1 MMRHI
6 VLITA
11 LLASVHCTAQESI
24 YSTAP
29 DHVLASAGEHRVG
42 LSTGIPFVAMAEY
55 SVGVTEGFSVGAMFG
70 TTPFVKAYGVRLRGL
85 LFENDQRTFR
95 VMMRGPVLFY
105 PSKGASMPWWLAFPQ
120 AMAEWKL
127 PTDVRLSVQAGALG
141 TICAVHLQNTLFGA
155 NPAAVED
162 THDGHDHSHELE
174 PTTTTSVPTKVW
186 GAIGFGSAVPV
197 ADRLTITTDV
207 NVVMDGLDFAGDDW
221 VGGPPVVMSFG
232 VVFAL

>member
-6 VLITA
+6 FLGIA
-11 LLASVHCTAQESI
+11 LLTGAHCTAQETL
-24 YSTAP
+24 YSSAP

-42 LSTGIPFVAMAEY
+42 LTTGIPFVAMAEY
-55 SVGVTEGFSVGAMFG
+55 SFGVTDGFSVGAMVG

-85 LFENDQRTFR
+85 LYENDQRTFR

-105 PSKGASMPWWLAFPQ
+105 PSKGNSMPWWLAFPQ
-120 AMAEWKL
+120 AMAEWRL

-141 TICAVHLQNTLFGA
+141 TICAVHLQNTVFGA
-155 NPAAVED
+155 QPAVVED
-162 THDGHDHSHELE
+162 SPEGRDHEHE
-174 PTTTTSVPTKVW
+174 PTATTSVPTKVW

-207 NVVMDGLDFAGDDW
+207 NVIMDGLNFAGDDW